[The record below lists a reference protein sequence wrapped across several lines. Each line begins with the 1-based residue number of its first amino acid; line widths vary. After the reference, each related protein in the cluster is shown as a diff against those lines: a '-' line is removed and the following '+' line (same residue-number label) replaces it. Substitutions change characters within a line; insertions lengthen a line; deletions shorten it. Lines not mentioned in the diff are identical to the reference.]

1 VDDAGNAFIKF
12 ENVTIMRKLALI
24 VFIYAALSAA
34 AATPYFK
41 VIDAPDVSIQPNT
54 TITLPITIQNIGGDG
69 AYARLVFRGLP
80 PGISVSNV
88 TRARWVYPGGR
99 MTFNVNLSAGDVP
112 PANHTI
118 EVGIAAKGSPP
129 NYRSF
134 HLIVENVS
142 EESVIAEEEM
152 AGEHPET
159 NNVSHGSER
168 QIPAASAMWSL
179 LAVTAAHIMRSR
191 RQH

>member
-1 VDDAGNAFIKF
+1 
-12 ENVTIMRKLALI
+12 MRKLALI
-24 VFIYAALSAA
+24 VIIYAALSAA

-41 VIDAPDVSIQPNT
+41 VIDAPDAIVQPNT

-99 MTFNVNLSAGDVP
+99 MTFNVNLSAGEIP

-118 EVGIAAKGSPP
+118 EVGVAAKGSPP

-142 EESVIAEEEM
+142 EEGEIAKEEM
-152 AGEHPET
+152 AGEHPEIK
-159 NNVSHGSER
+159 NVSDGAER
-168 QIPAASAMWSL
+168 QIPAAGALWSL
-179 LAVTAAHIMRSR
+179 LAVAAATMVSR
-191 RQH
+191 RER

>member
-1 VDDAGNAFIKF
+1 
-12 ENVTIMRKLALI
+12 MRKVGQIVFLI
-24 VFIYAALSAA
+24 VVIYASLSAA
-34 AATPYFK
+34 GATPYFK
-41 VIDAPDVSIQPNT
+41 VIDAPDVSIKPNT
-54 TITLPITIQNIGGDG
+54 TITIPVTIQNIGGEG

-112 PANHTI
+112 PANYTV

-134 HLIVENVS
+134 HMIVENASEVAAVANLQAEEHPGTNNVS
-142 EESVIAEEEM
+142 EERRA
-152 AGEHPET
+152 
-159 NNVSHGSER
+159 
-168 QIPAASAMWSL
+168 PAVGALWSL
-179 LAVTAAHIMRSR
+179 FGVAAARIWRSR

>member
-1 VDDAGNAFIKF
+1 
-12 ENVTIMRKLALI
+12 MRKLALI
-24 VFIYAALSAA
+24 VVVYAALSAA

-41 VIDAPDVSIQPNT
+41 VIDAPDASIQPNT
-54 TITLPITIQNIGGDG
+54 TITLPVTIQNIGGDG

-142 EESVIAEEEM
+142 EEIEIGKEM

-159 NNVSHGSER
+159 NNVSHVSER
-168 QIPAASAMWSL
+168 RIPAAGALWSML
-179 LAVTAAHIMRSR
+179 VVAAARIMRSR
-191 RQH
+191 RRR

>member
-1 VDDAGNAFIKF
+1 
-12 ENVTIMRKLALI
+12 MRKLVVIVVLI
-24 VFIYAALSAA
+24 VAICAATDAA
-34 AATPYFK
+34 GATPYFK
-41 VIDAPDVSIQPNT
+41 VVDAPDVSMSPNT

-80 PGISVSNV
+80 EGVSVSNV

-99 MTFNVNLSAGDVP
+99 MTYNVNLSAGDIP

-134 HLIVENVS
+134 HLIVENVT
-142 EESVIAEEEM
+142 EEIGIAVNATELV
-152 AGEHPET
+152 GEHPET
-159 NNVSHGSER
+159 SNVSESAKR
-168 QIPAASAMWSL
+168 QIPAAGVLLSMLAM
-179 LAVTAAHIMRSR
+179 AAARIR
-191 RQH
+191 RAGRLR

>member
-1 VDDAGNAFIKF
+1 
-12 ENVTIMRKLALI
+12 MRKLALI
-24 VFIYAALSAA
+24 VVIYAALSAA

-41 VIDAPDVSIQPNT
+41 VIDAPDVSMRPNT

-99 MTFNVNLSAGDVP
+99 MTFNVNLSAGDIA

-118 EVGIAAKGSPP
+118 EVGISAKGSPP

-134 HLIVENVS
+134 HVIVENVT
-142 EESVIAEEEM
+142 EVAGIAEDERAGVPLEM
-152 AGEHPET
+152 
-159 NNVSHGSER
+159 NNVSESAER
-168 QIPAASAMWSL
+168 QVPAAGILWSL
-179 LAVTAAHIMRSR
+179 LAIVTAHIR
-191 RQH
+191 RARRR

>member
-1 VDDAGNAFIKF
+1 
-12 ENVTIMRKLALI
+12 MRKLAMIL
-24 VFIYAALSAA
+24 VIYAALSAA

-41 VIDAPDVSIQPNT
+41 VIDAPDVSMRPNT

-99 MTFNVNLSAGDVP
+99 MTFNVNLSAGDIA

-118 EVGIAAKGSPP
+118 EVGISAKGSPP

-134 HLIVENVS
+134 HVVVENVS
-142 EESVIAEEEM
+142 GVAGIAVEENVQAE
-152 AGEHPET
+152 EHPET
-159 NNVSHGSER
+159 SNVSESAEKQVH
-168 QIPAASAMWSL
+168 AAGILWSL
-179 LAVTAAHIMRSR
+179 LAIATMHIWRSR
-191 RQH
+191 RR

>member
-1 VDDAGNAFIKF
+1 
-12 ENVTIMRKLALI
+12 MRKLAVIVVLI
-24 VFIYAALSAA
+24 VAICAALDAA
-34 AATPYFK
+34 GATPYFK
-41 VIDAPDVSIQPNT
+41 VIDVPDVSMRPNT

-80 PGISVSNV
+80 EGVSVSNV

-99 MTFNVNLSAGDVP
+99 MTFNVNLSAGSLP

-134 HLIVENVS
+134 HLIIENMTEETGIAVNATEQAGEHLETSNVS
-142 EESVIAEEEM
+142 ERADYQV
-152 AGEHPET
+152 
-159 NNVSHGSER
+159 
-168 QIPAASAMWSL
+168 PAPGALWSL
-179 LAVTAAHIMRSR
+179 IAMAAAYIRRSGMLR
-191 RQH
+191 